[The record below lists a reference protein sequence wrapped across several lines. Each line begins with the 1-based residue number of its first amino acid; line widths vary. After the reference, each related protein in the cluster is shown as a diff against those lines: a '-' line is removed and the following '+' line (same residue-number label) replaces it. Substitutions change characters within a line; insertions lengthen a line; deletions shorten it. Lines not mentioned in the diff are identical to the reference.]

1 MADRDPST
9 FEPHPP
15 PAEPRP
21 KARSSTRHP
30 TADVAVPFDY
40 TAVNAA
46 RVEATTREAIAAA
59 DALVTK
65 AATAGEGRS
74 ERAPGFEDVLRPLDE
89 ALAQISL
96 GYGRGAFMGH
106 VHPDR
111 AVRDA
116 GSAAEEQLAKWRV
129 ELPFREDLYQS
140 LLAFSETADA
150 AALTGERRRL
160 LDHWL
165 REFRRA
171 GQQLAPEQRAELRGL
186 RARLVELEVA
196 FQRAIGEFRDGID
209 LAPDDLAGLARSFV
223 ERLPPGDTP
232 GTRRVTL
239 AYPDVGP
246 FLEQSSRRDLRER
259 LEFREWN
266 KAAAENR
273 PVLEEVLRLRRRM
286 ADLLDYPS
294 WAPYAMEVRMAGE
307 PSAVDRFYADLVP
320 RVQDV
325 ARNEFRVMRGALL
338 AETGDEVLRP
348 WDVRYYENVLRR
360 STYGVEPEKVSEY
373 LPLDRVWAGLFE
385 ITGDVFGLDYRPVPD
400 AQAWHPDVRLYEIL
414 DRASGHRLAFAY
426 ADLFPR
432 EGKFTHAA
440 AFPLVVAHR
449 DAGGRRVVPVSA
461 IVANFTPPS
470 AGKPA
475 LLRHEE
481 VVTLFHEF
489 GHILHMSLSQAEF
502 SRFSGAETESDFVE
516 APSQIMEHWSW
527 NPGVLERFARHYET
541 GEAIPPELVAR
552 LAAARK
558 LNVAVKTLRQAYFG
572 RLDLAFHGE
581 VEAIDADRVNRE
593 AYAVTG
599 LPFHEGTFFPASFGH
614 LLGGYDAGYYGYL
627 WSRVYGD
634 DMFSRFETEGI
645 LSPRV
650 GADYRREI
658 LEPNGSDDA
667 AVLLRRFLGRE
678 PSNEAFLR
686 HLGLNGP
693 A

>member
-1 MADRDPST
+1 MT
-9 FEPHPP
+9 
-15 PAEPRP
+15 
-21 KARSSTRHP
+21 RSATRRP
-30 TADVAVPFDY
+30 TADRAVPFDY
-40 TAVNAA
+40 TTVDAA
-46 RVEATTREAIAAA
+46 RVEAATREAIAEA
-59 DALVTK
+59 DALVAQ
-65 AATAGEGRS
+65 AAGVGRDPS
-74 ERAPGFEDVLRPLDE
+74 ETAPGFKDVLRPLDE
-89 ALAQISL
+89 ALAAISR

-106 VHPDR
+106 VHADR
-111 AVRDA
+111 TVRDA
-116 GSAAEEQLAKWRV
+116 GSAAEEKLAKWRA
-129 ELPFREDLYQS
+129 ELPFRDDLYRS
-140 LLAFSETADA
+140 LLAFSESRYAT
-150 AALTGERRRL
+150 ALTGERRRL
-160 LDHWL
+160 LNHWL

-171 GQQLAPEQRAELRGL
+171 GQQLAPERREELRGL
-186 RARLVELEVA
+186 RARLVELEVS

-209 LAPDDLAGLARSFV
+209 LAPDDLAGLAPGFV
-223 ERLPPGDTP
+223 ERLPPGGLP
-232 GTRRVTL
+232 GTLRVTL

-246 FLEQSSRRDLRER
+246 FMEQSSRRDLREQ

-273 PVLEEVLRLRRRM
+273 PVLDEVLRLRRRM
-286 ADLLDYPS
+286 ADLLGYPS
-294 WAPYAMEVRMAGE
+294 WAHYAMEVQMAGE

-320 RVQDV
+320 RVQHV
-325 ARNEFRVMRGALL
+325 AGNEFLVMGDALR
-338 AETGDEVLRP
+338 AETGDDVLRP
-348 WDVRYYENVLRR
+348 WDVRYYENLLRR

-373 LPLDRVWAGLFE
+373 LPLDCVWAGLFE
-385 ITGDVFGLDYRPVPD
+385 ITGDVFGLDYRPVPN
-400 AQAWHPDVRLYEIL
+400 AQAWHHEVRLYEIL
-414 DRASGHRLAFAY
+414 DRASGRQLAFAY

-440 AFPLVVAHR
+440 AFPLVVAHH

-516 APSQIMEHWSW
+516 APSQIMEHWAW
-527 NPGVLERFARHYET
+527 RPDVLERFARHHET

-552 LAAARK
+552 LVAARK
-558 LNVAVKTLRQAYFG
+558 LNIAVKTLRQAYFG

-581 VEAIDADRVNRE
+581 EEALEADRVNRE

-634 DMFSRFETEGI
+634 DMFSRFEAEGI
-645 LSPRV
+645 LSPSV

-667 AVLLRRFLGRE
+667 AALLRRFLGRE

-686 HLGLNGP
+686 HLGLDVP